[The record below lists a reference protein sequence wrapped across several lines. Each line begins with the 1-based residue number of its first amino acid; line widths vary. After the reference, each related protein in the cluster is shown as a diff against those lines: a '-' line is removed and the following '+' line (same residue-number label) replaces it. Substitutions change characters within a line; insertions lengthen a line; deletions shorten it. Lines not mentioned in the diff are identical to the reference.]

1 MKQFKFMK
9 IKNFILNLIIFLVTF
24 LDSKSDVDKYKQFE
38 IKNVPSIRRSD
49 LPNEFTDDSFKTV
62 DEFIRK
68 TANLNFEC
76 VIYFDYITGEVLK
89 CAIGKLDEVI
99 LNFDIDE
106 FKGKHIASIHN
117 QPPYVFSPP
126 SAKNFG
132 ILMRNFEDFEL
143 IASKNELWIFKS
155 KCVDEKLMLELNI
168 ASIELFNSA
177 WEQAN
182 TLDLNENLTDDYC
195 DFLYGMFISIYK

>member
-1 MKQFKFMK
+1 MK
-9 IKNFILNLIIFLVTF
+9 IKNFILNLIIFLVAF
-24 LDSKSDVDKYKQFE
+24 SDSKSDVDKYKQFE
-38 IKNVPSIRRSD
+38 IKNVPSIKRND

-68 TANLNFEC
+68 TTNLNFEC

-99 LNFDIDE
+99 LNFNMDE
-106 FKGKHIASIHN
+106 FKGKHIASIYNH
-117 QPPYVFSPP
+117 PLSVFSTH

-132 ILMRNFEDFEL
+132 IFMRNFEYFEL
-143 IASKNELWIFKS
+143 IASSKELWIFKS
-155 KCVDEKLMLELNI
+155 KCVNEKLMLELNI
-168 ASIELFNSA
+168 ASIEWFDSV
-177 WEQAN
+177 WKQAN

-195 DFLYGMFISIYK
+195 DYL

>member
-1 MKQFKFMK
+1 M
-9 IKNFILNLIIFLVTF
+9 
-24 LDSKSDVDKYKQFE
+24 
-38 IKNVPSIRRSD
+38 PSIRRSD

-99 LNFDIDE
+99 LNFDRDE
-106 FKGKHIASIHN
+106 FRGKHIASIHN
-117 QPPYVFSPP
+117 HPPSVFSPP

-155 KCVDEKLMLELNI
+155 KCVDEKLMLEFNV

-177 WEQAN
+177 WQQAN

-195 DFLYGMFISIYK
+195 DFLYGMFISKYINDKNINDIQLTKKEYYHDH